1 VFTRVQVFSFLFMA
15 LIAGFLT
22 AFFQYEPSFTDD
34 FGKMHLP
41 VEEVSGNLN
50 EAQQGLSG
58 MMQKMDET
66 GQTIHSTNQS
76 ISGIHSILSE
86 MIKTV
91 SKQKEEY
98 ALQKTKIETLVTE
111 SKTHRKK
118 SFDLLDQ
125 ILSNILGE
133 PIGQTFGKNASIKV
147 FSLKEAGYRGYMAKV
162 RLHNPNAVKLVLAHD
177 KVGDPGEKTSE
188 AAKRMNAVLALNGG
202 GFATTQD
209 GLLYPMGI
217 TVVDGEIKTFYRTD
231 LSFIGFDQEGKLV
244 GGEITTREQ
253 IRQLG
258 IMQGATFVPIL
269 LKDGK
274 KMPIPKKWQN
284 RKEPRTLI
292 GHFLNGDLLFIVID
306 GRQEGYSNGVTLEEA
321 QNKLIEFN
329 VRDAYNLDG
338 GGSSTFYYNGK
349 ILNSPSD
356 GEERPL
362 ASHFVIL
369 P

>member
-1 VFTRVQVFSFLFMA
+1 VFTRMYVFSFLFMA

-22 AFFQYEPSFTDD
+22 AFFQNEPSFRDN
-34 FGKMHLP
+34 FEQMHLP
-41 VEEVSGNLN
+41 VEELGGNLN
-50 EAQQGLSG
+50 EAQQDLSG
-58 MMQKMDET
+58 LMQKTDET
-66 GQTIHSTNQS
+66 GQTIYVTNQS
-76 ISGIHSILSE
+76 ISGIRSILYE
-86 MIKTV
+86 MTETI

-98 ALQKTKIETLVTE
+98 ALQKTKIETLVAE
-111 SKTHRKK
+111 SKTQREK

-133 PIGQTFGKNASIKV
+133 PIGQTFGKNAAIKV
-147 FSLKEAGYRGYMAKV
+147 FTLKEAGYRGYMAKV

-188 AAKRMNAVLALNGG
+188 AAKRTDAVLALNGG

-231 LSFIGFDQEGKLV
+231 LSFIGFDGQGKLV

-253 IRQLG
+253 VKQLG
-258 IMQGATFVPIL
+258 VTQGATFVPTL

-284 RKEPRTLI
+284 KKEPRTLI
-292 GHFLNGDLLFIVID
+292 GHFSNGDLLFIVID

-321 QNKLIEFN
+321 QKKLIEFN

-338 GGSSTFYYNGK
+338 GGSSAFYYDGK

-356 GEERPL
+356 GKERRL
-362 ASHFVIL
+362 ASNFVIL